1 MAKEFLIIKDNDER
15 LIDESR
21 WEFYQRQG
29 YRKSADVAAEIEAAK
44 KQGAGE
50 DAPKTKKE
58 LLAEAKELGI
68 DVPNKATNAQIEEM
82 IAAKKAENE
91 AAGDGSQNDS
101 NEQ

>member
-1 MAKEFLIIKDNDER
+1 MAKEFLVIKDNDER

-29 YRKSADVAAEIEAAK
+29 YRKSADVAAEIEAGK
-44 KQGAGE
+44 KSAGNE

-91 AAGDGSQNDS
+91 AGDGAQNDS

>member
-29 YRKSADVAAEIEAAK
+29 YRKSADVAAEIEVAK

-82 IAAKKAENE
+82 IAAKKAEIE
-91 AAGDGSQNDS
+91 AGDGAQNDS

>member
-82 IAAKKAENE
+82 IAAKKAEIE
-91 AAGDGSQNDS
+91 AANGAQNDS

>member
-68 DVPNKATNAQIEEM
+68 DVPNKATNAQIEEL
-82 IAAKKAENE
+82 IAAKKAEIE
-91 AAGDGSQNDS
+91 AGDGAQNDS

>member
-21 WEFYQRQG
+21 WDYYKAQG
-29 YRKSADVAAEIEAAK
+29 YRKSADVAAEIEAGK
-44 KQGAGE
+44 KPAGNE

-91 AAGDGSQNDS
+91 AGDGAQNDS

>member
-1 MAKEFLIIKDNDER
+1 MAKEFLVIKDNDER

-68 DVPNKATNAQIEEM
+68 DVPNKATNAQIEEL
-82 IAAKKAENE
+82 IAAKKAEIE
-91 AAGDGSQNDS
+91 AGDGAQNDS

>member
-91 AAGDGSQNDS
+91 AGDGSQNDS